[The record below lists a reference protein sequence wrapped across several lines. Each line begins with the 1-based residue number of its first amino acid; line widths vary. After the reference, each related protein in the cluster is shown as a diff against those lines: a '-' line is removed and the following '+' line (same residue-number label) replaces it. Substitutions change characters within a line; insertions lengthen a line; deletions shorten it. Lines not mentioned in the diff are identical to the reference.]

1 MDVNLILY
9 NILNVIRH
17 KKFRWGTDYELER
30 LEKVLPFVEDE
41 RLRKQVSEVIKQ
53 IKLDDDNYYID
64 SFTLDNILEQL
75 KDTKSALV
83 EIPVSGN
90 LSMKLEKQNPSRIP
104 RLDFYTV
111 NNNESLFGDAKIL
124 KSIFIE
130 ENRNVTEPYY
140 KVDDEILK
148 ILLPENYEI
157 TEILLRIIADS
168 TDSIYIPLN
177 LFIKN
182 FDLLKNKRG
191 YFRYVS
197 VYMGKNIDKDTK
209 KLTNRLYNSFKYGKI

>member
-1 MDVNLILY
+1 MADKINLVLY

-17 KKFRWGTDYELER
+17 KKYRRATDYELER
-30 LEKVLPFVEDE
+30 LEGVLSSITDV
-41 RLRKQVSEVIKQ
+41 RLHKHVSELIKQ
-53 IKLDDDNYYID
+53 IKLNSID
-64 SFTLDNILEQL
+64 SFSLDNILEHL
-75 KDTKSALV
+75 DGTKSALV

-90 LSMKLEKQNPSRIP
+90 LSMKLEKEFPSRIP
-104 RLDFYTV
+104 RLDFYIVKNYET
-111 NNNESLFGDAKIL
+111 LFGEAKIL

-130 ENRNVTEPYY
+130 ENGNITEPYY
-140 KVDDEILK
+140 KVEDEILK

-197 VYMGKNIDKDTK
+197 VYMTKNVE
-209 KLTNRLYNSFKYGKI
+209 KLTNRLYHSFKHGKI